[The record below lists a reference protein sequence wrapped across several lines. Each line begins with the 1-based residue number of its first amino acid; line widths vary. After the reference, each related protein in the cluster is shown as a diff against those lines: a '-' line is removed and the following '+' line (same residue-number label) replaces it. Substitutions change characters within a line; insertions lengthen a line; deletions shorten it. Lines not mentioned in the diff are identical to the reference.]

1 MIKQEDLKEINS
13 ENIKI
18 FLIKNSGSNDRFLQ
32 LEEFVNN
39 LKKHLFLRTE
49 TKKEDLPA
57 YPALKLTDKEEKVQ
71 IYYLAIPEG
80 REWKPF
86 LNALK
91 SVSYTHLTLPTK
103 A

>member
-1 MIKQEDLKEINS
+1 MKDFYNYIFIK
-13 ENIKI
+13 
-18 FLIKNSGSNDRFLQ
+18 
-32 LEEFVNN
+32 
-39 LKKHLFLRTE
+39 

-80 REWKPF
+80 REWNPF

-91 SVSYTHLTLPTK
+91 SISQNK
-103 A
+103 KFFK